1 MISFTYCVSRYNDRT
16 ALSVFVSL
24 HISHPAAR
32 WPLMW
37 DKGLS
42 RDREGSCLNTTLVAA
57 VVAGRAELDTRKSTR
72 TSMAWRTEGARRCRP
87 GDDRAREKAGPTSPP
102 GREGSAIS
110 PGA

>member
-57 VVAGRAELDTRKSTR
+57 VVACRAESYTRKSTS
-72 TSMAWRTEGARRCRP
+72 TSMAWRTEGTRRCRP
-87 GDDRAREKAGPTSPP
+87 WNDRSEEHTSELQSRLHLVCRLLP
-102 GREGSAIS
+102 
-110 PGA
+110 